1 VRAQPPDLMTAHA
14 NHPTSKHTALNLA
27 DEYRIR
33 PWIVALLD
41 PEPIE
46 IGAKDSRAA
55 IATPPKFVLS
65 DKDKLFPP
73 PSMAKSPRKR
83 EQRSTSPTKSPRKTA
98 SPRKRAPRATSVAKS
113 EASEGSEPTKKASKA
128 LQNLTNGASA
138 TPSTVTDD
146 VVRVEVDETVEKDNE
161 IETTHTTVK
170 VEMPAS
176 HPDLPLPESAEDLI
190 AKAKEM
196 VEEATKL
203 EEKKKRSR
211 TVKRKAGEAELEG
224 AESGEASS
232 SQLAK
237 KARMAETLRKE
248 RVRSRALIALTA
260 SAVIGFVTLLLH
272 FRWKSL

>member
-1 VRAQPPDLMTAHA
+1 M
-14 NHPTSKHTALNLA
+14 
-27 DEYRIR
+27 
-33 PWIVALLD
+33 LD

-55 IATPPKFVLS
+55 IATPPKFMVS

-73 PSMAKSPRKR
+73 PAMAKSPRKR
-83 EQRSTSPTKSPRKTA
+83 EQRSTSPAKSPRKTA
-98 SPRKRAPRATSVAKS
+98 SPRKRAPRATSVTKS
-113 EASEGSEPTKKASKA
+113 EASETSEPTKKASKA

-138 TPSTVTDD
+138 TPSTVADD

-176 HPDLPLPESAEDLI
+176 HPDLPIPENTEDLI

-211 TVKRKAGEAELEG
+211 TVKRKAGEAELES
-224 AESGEASS
+224 AESGEGSS
-232 SQLAK
+232 AQRAK

-260 SAVIGFVTLLLH
+260 SVAIGFVALLL
-272 FRWKSL
+272 RLIWKSL